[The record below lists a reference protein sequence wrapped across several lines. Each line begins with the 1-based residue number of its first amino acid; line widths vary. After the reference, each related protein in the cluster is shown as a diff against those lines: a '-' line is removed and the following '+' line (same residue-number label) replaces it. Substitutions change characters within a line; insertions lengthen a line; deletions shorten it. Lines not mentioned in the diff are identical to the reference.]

1 MSGEIV
7 ALLSSSHVAV
17 FLSPTNMEVVLM
29 ANTPTNNTQTPL
41 SQILSSLPQSRFGNG
56 FAIGTVSDVE
66 EYMESPEIFLNVPKN
81 PDDMWDINIVD
92 DSGEDIIPV
101 ISCFGTRQLF
111 SINEIVHH
119 FPQDADIN
127 TRLESAIMGNVPT
140 SLSINFSPVAPPFEE
155 SAYIEVKYK
164 GLVARVVWEWAE
176 GSDDVI
182 VKDFEGKRLRIS
194 VDGRSLKYSEA

>member
-1 MSGEIV
+1 
-7 ALLSSSHVAV
+7 
-17 FLSPTNMEVVLM
+17 M
-29 ANTPTNNTQTPL
+29 ANTPNNNTQTPFDQL
-41 SQILSSLPQSRFGNG
+41 LSSLPQPRFGNG
-56 FAIGTVSDVE
+56 FAIGTVSNLED
-66 EYMESPEIFLNVPKN
+66 YIDSPEIFLNVPKN

-101 ISCFGTRQLF
+101 ISCYGTRQLF

-119 FPQDADIN
+119 HPQDADIN
-127 TRLESAIMGNVPT
+127 ERLASAIRGNVPT

-182 VKDFEGKRLRIS
+182 VSDFEGKRLRIS
-194 VDGRSLKYSEA
+194 VDGRSLSFQEA